1 MAPDV
6 DDDRLIDDALAGH
19 ADAFGRLVTRYQD
32 RLFHAMTHIVGSAED
47 AHDVVQDAC
56 VQAFLKLEGFRRTS
70 AFYTWLYRI
79 ALNMAASRRRRARP
93 IYSLDGDQ
101 VAGAGQVADST
112 SSARP
117 SHRLEQQE
125 TVSRVQIALQSLAE
139 EYRAVL
145 VLREMDGC
153 DYDMIAEVL
162 DLPVGTVRSRLHR
175 ARAQMRDL
183 LKEALEMDQG

>member
-1 MAPDV
+1 MAPDA
-6 DDDRLIDDALAGH
+6 DDGQLIDETLAGH

-32 RLFHAMTHIVGSAED
+32 RLYHAMTHIVGSADD
-47 AHDVVQDAC
+47 ARDVVQDAC
-56 VQAFLKLEGFRRTS
+56 VQAFLKLESFRRTS

-93 IYSLDGDQ
+93 SYSLDGDS
-101 VAGAGQVADST
+101 GA
-112 SSARP
+112 SAAAVVDRAHNANP
-117 SHRLEQQE
+117 GHRLEQQE
-125 TVSRVQIALQSLAE
+125 TVSRVQVALQALAE
-139 EYRAVL
+139 EYRTVL

-153 DYDMIAEVL
+153 DYDTIAEIL

-175 ARAQMRDL
+175 ARSQMRDL